1 MTHNWKRWLAP
12 GAAITAA
19 AVLAAC
25 SSSSTSSSSSAPA
38 TSSSPAAS
46 TSASASASGAASS
59 TTDAGLAKAQ
69 QMVSQLESTTSSY
82 PVPTASISG
91 VSGLKGKTVYYI
103 PLVQFIPGFVV
114 TAATMKVALA
124 KVGLNLQVC
133 NGQGQP
139 SAIASCVQQ
148 ATGAGAAGIITDAIP
163 YGMAQNALDAAKA
176 KGIPIIITDQYPPAG
191 NKNTDAVTYVPGVV
205 DQPSQIA
212 WWMIANSQGKA
223 NAILAQES
231 DSPSSIA
238 YVQNSLSIYKDNCP
252 GCTVTVKSITAT
264 TNSQLASD
272 TSANLLSNPNAT
284 YYYTEFEDS
293 LDPTVQGLQQSNK
306 TDIALSVAGGSV
318 DGLGRLKSGAVV
330 KAVVAVDQAYA
341 GWALTDEILRM
352 ATKAAPVAEPFPSRL
367 FTAQNIGSIK
377 VTTAAQASGEWFGD
391 SSYQTDFAKLWGV

>member
-1 MTHNWKRWLAP
+1 MTHKWKRWLAP
-12 GAAITAA
+12 GAAITAV

-25 SSSSTSSSSSAPA
+25 SSSSSASSSSAPA
-38 TSSSPAAS
+38 SSSGGASSPAAATGS
-46 TSASASASGAASS
+46 TA
-59 TTDAGLAKAQ
+59 AGLAKAQ
-69 QMVSQLESTTSSY
+69 QMVTQLEATTAKY
-82 PVPTASISG
+82 PVPTASVSG
-91 VSGLKGKTVYYI
+91 VSSLKGKTVYYI

-124 KVGLNLQVC
+124 KVGLKIQVC

-139 SAIASCVQQ
+139 SAVAACVGQ

-176 KGIPIIITDQYPPAG
+176 KGVPIIIADQYPPSG
-191 NKNTDAVTYVPGVV
+191 TTNSDAVTYVPGVV

-212 WWMIANSQGKA
+212 WWTIADSQGKA

-238 YVQNSLSIYKDNCP
+238 YVQNSLPIYKQYCP

-264 TNSQLASD
+264 TNAQLASD

-293 LDPTVQGLQQSNK
+293 LDPAVQGIQQSNK
-306 TDIALSVAGGSV
+306 TNISLSVAGGSV
-318 DGLGRLKSGAVV
+318 DGLGRLKSNSVV

-352 ATKAAPVAEPFPSRL
+352 ATKAAPADEPFPSRL
-367 FTAQNIGSIK
+367 FTAQNIGSVQ
-377 VTTAAQASGEWFGD
+377 VTTAAQASGVWFGD
-391 SSYQTDFAKLWGV
+391 TSYQGAFAKLWGV